1 MQRTVFYLLTVV
13 FALTHQVGCYA
24 QSPEGKAS
32 QPESAS
38 QATEQSLSEV
48 VKAAQASFQQGD
60 YSKAEELATAAI
72 AQQPKNAR
80 LHMLMAD
87 IRFIAGD
94 IPGAIESYDNVI
106 KFQPESKPF
115 LWQRGLAHYYAGKF
129 QDGKAQF
136 ETHQTVNSQDVENA
150 VWHLLC
156 AAKVENLDAARKK
169 LIPIERDTRVPMKE
183 IYELFAGR
191 LKPEQVIEVAQAE
204 TQNKLPLYY
213 ANLYIGLYHEML
225 GQEKLA
231 RQFIG
236 AAVDQSPG
244 TKNNLMMQLARIHQ
258 ELRASPAG
266 RHTAEPKIRP
276 NTEDN
281 KKKRTDNNDE

>member
-1 MQRTVFYLLTVV
+1 MQKTVFCWLTVV
-13 FALTHQVGCYA
+13 FALTHQVGCSA
-24 QSPEGKAS
+24 QSPEGKTS

-38 QATEQSLSEV
+38 QAAEQSLSEII
-48 VKAAQASFQQGD
+48 KATQTSFQQGD

-72 AQQPKNAR
+72 TQQPKNAR

-115 LWQRGLAHYYAGKF
+115 LWQRGLALYYAQKF
-129 QDGKAQF
+129 EDGKAQF

-156 AAKVENLDAARKK
+156 AAKVENLDAARNK
-169 LIPIERDTRVPMKE
+169 LIPIQRDTRVPMKE

-191 LKPEQVIEVAQAE
+191 LKPNQVIEVAQAE
-204 TQNKLPLYY
+204 SPNELPLYY

-236 AAVDQSPG
+236 SAVDQSPG

-258 ELRASPAG
+258 ELRDRQAG
-266 RHTAEPKIRP
+266 PHTAEPKLGRT
-276 NTEDN
+276 TEN
-281 KKKRTDNNDE
+281 KKDKKTDKNDE